1 MSKQLRQ
8 CVTRRVTSSR
18 VRRCVL
24 LRPVLPTVARANPP
38 RISGTVVLLPE
49 PGEGARRADECS
61 SRTKHSAARKQASP

>member
-24 LRPVLPTVARANPP
+24 LRPVLPTVAHANPP
-38 RISGTVVLLPE
+38 RISGTVILLLV
-49 PGEGARRADECS
+49 PGEGARRGDEGS
-61 SRTKHSAARKQASP
+61 SRTRPSAARKQASP